1 MVVVVEMGW
10 KMMRTELPLEV
21 GRGEMEEWKWVW
33 GGRVRESGRSWW
45 EVELSAAS
53 RNKRMNSPRLSEVE
67 KREKKEVPMSC
78 DSCKRRMSSMA
89 GPIERMLP
97 VPSDWIQGVGRSR
110 RIDEILSCCRP
121 SLRRAELTIVAK
133 TPPKMTVPERTNG

>member
-1 MVVVVEMGW
+1 MRGVVVVVVEMGW

-53 RNKRMNSPRLSEVE
+53 RNRRMNSPRLLEVE

-78 DSCKRRMSSMA
+78 DSFKRRMSSMA

-97 VPSDWIQGVGRSR
+97 VPSDWIQGVGRS
-110 RIDEILSCCRP
+110 
-121 SLRRAELTIVAK
+121 
-133 TPPKMTVPERTNG
+133 